1 MECAAAGIDAIHGED
16 AKHTQRSGNQD
27 WGTMHCQSHATRA
40 AAASELRIFPCG
52 FSIIYSEQQ
61 SRSSLPNA

>member
-1 MECAAAGIDAIHGED
+1 MECATACIDAIHGEP
-16 AKHTQRSGNQD
+16 AKHMQRSGNQD
-27 WGTMHCQSHATRA
+27 LDTMHCQSQATSA
-40 AAASELRIFPCG
+40 AAASELRIFPRR